1 MNEILIF
8 FTFFDKLTIL
18 LNRYEIKTVMINSFL
33 NNRFFNFLNES
44 VFLINFKKYYYELR
58 NKEKCD

>member
-18 LNRYEIKTVMINSFL
+18 LNRYETKAVMINSFL
-33 NNRFFNFLNES
+33 NNRFFYFLNES